1 MNTTRPLSR
10 RTALR
15 WTAAGAGAAF
25 APALMAQANAA
36 PPVGM
41 EIWKDASCGCCG
53 DWIKHMQAKGF
64 KLDAIHDTGNNA
76 VRARLGLAAK
86 YGSCHTALIGGYVVE
101 GHVPAADVRR
111 LLREK
116 PEALGLA
123 APGMPIGSPGMD
135 GPAYGGRRD
144 SYDTLL
150 VLRDGSSRVFQAHA

>member
-1 MNTTRPLSR
+1 MNTTHPLSR

-86 YGSCHTALIGGYVVE
+86 YGSGHTALIGGGRGGGPVAA
-101 GHVPAADVRR
+101 GRGGGPPAR
-111 LLREK
+111 K
-116 PEALGLA
+116 
-123 APGMPIGSPGMD
+123 APGGGCPGV
-135 GPAYGGRRD
+135 GGGRG
-144 SYDTLL
+144 
-150 VLRDGSSRVFQAHA
+150 DG